1 MIINVLNVVIV
12 LRKNIYEFPKKSDE
26 ENIIPMNEIEEQYEQ
41 ASTNIHEIPKINDT
55 EIIENNLENY
65 ILNYDGTIKNELSNK
80 LKKYRRQI
88 SLDKHVP
95 EFGIFNNKELNLI
108 VSSQPKNL
116 NDLEKIGV
124 SKYTTNNYGEAII
137 NIITHN

>member
-1 MIINVLNVVIV
+1 MENIKKMIMKKTLIIILVILNVFLLLSCSGEVI
-12 LRKNIYEFPKKSDE
+12 
-26 ENIIPMNEIEEQYEQ
+26 IEE
-41 ASTNIHEIPKINDT
+41 TITNDT